1 MVNAYLDIGI
11 QSRMNRIINPRD
23 DRVVMLAIDH
33 PYFQGPTTGL
43 RNMSKTIKTLLPW
56 CDCLMTTRG
65 AVRSNIEPG
74 DVGSKPIML
83 RVTGGNSV
91 LNEELSDEKITVT
104 IEEAIRMD
112 AAGVAV
118 SVYIGSANQQQTILN
133 LTDMINQAEEYGIPV
148 LAVTAVGKNMARD
161 LRYLALASRICQDAG
176 ARIIKTYYCEEF
188 SRLVDAV
195 APTAVV
201 VAGGKYSSPPDALQ
215 MAYNSIQAGAVGV
228 DFGRNIFQDANPVGM
243 IRAIGS
249 LVHGNH
255 TVKEALEIYNACL
268 PDASKLD

>member
-1 MVNAYLDIGI
+1 MVYAYLDSGI
-11 QSRMNRIINPRD
+11 QSRMNRIINPKD
-23 DRVVMLAIDH
+23 KRVVMLAVDH

-43 RNMSKTIKTLLPW
+43 RNMSNTIKTLLPY

-65 AVRSNIEPG
+65 AVRSNIAPE

-91 LNEELSDEKITVT
+91 LFEELSDEKLTVT
-104 IEEAIRMD
+104 IKEAIRMD

-118 SVYIGSANQQQTILN
+118 SVYVGSANQQQTILN
-133 LTDMINQAEEYGIPV
+133 LTDMINQADEYGIPV

-188 SRLVDAV
+188 SKLVDSV
-195 APTAVV
+195 SPTPVV
-201 VAGGKYSSPPDALQ
+201 VAGGKYSSPPDALL
-215 MAYNSIQAGAVGV
+215 MAYNSVEAGAAGV
-228 DFGRNIFQDANPVGM
+228 DFGRNIFQDDNPLGM
-243 IRAIGS
+243 IKAIGS
-249 LVHGNH
+249 IVHGNH
-255 TVKEALEIYNACL
+255 TVKEALGIYNASL
-268 PDASKLD
+268 PGATKLD